1 MTVSVLRNEA
11 IKIVDDYINDRIGKD
26 IAAFPI
32 HLKTKMLDKEVI
44 VKSLVD
50 LSTLKPNGNL
60 EELKERLET
69 QNENSVQIELEPL
82 P

>member
-1 MTVSVLRNEA
+1 
-11 IKIVDDYINDRIGKD
+11 
-26 IAAFPI
+26 
-32 HLKTKMLDKEVI
+32 MLDKEVI

-50 LSTLKPNGNL
+50 LSTLKPKGNL